1 MGCTGARASARSTSS
16 GRPSSPTHPGIL
28 RDQRDDQPLPNAP
41 CLSSLWSRRSAE
53 LTDADLRA
61 VPGLNLRARKRLLAT
76 VSAAGPADPAA
87 AGGGTPLRPPATP
100 LPSAGAGNGNSAG
113 NGVGSAGNGGN
124 GGSAGSA
131 GNGNSER
138 PRSPEETTEAVHSLL
153 KYRQSLLPPPQQQQQ
168 PQPPQPPEPPASTFT
183 MTPVPAPAPG
193 PGTVRPGTVSLS
205 KGAKGYGDT
214 SKGLGCQ
221 FARPFRDQRDDMQ
234 GRLSLWLLSPSHILS
249 DHNICVGAGCSRW
262 TAEERG
268 EGKKREGCAQWAH
281 SVTQW
286 LPR

>member
-1 MGCTGARASARSTSS
+1 M
-16 GRPSSPTHPGIL
+16 L
-28 RDQRDDQPLPNAP
+28 PLPNAP

-124 GGSAGSA
+124 GGSAGSV

-153 KYRQSLLPPPQQQQQ
+153 KYRQSLLPPPQQQQ

-234 GRLSLWLLSPSHILS
+234 GRSSLWLLSPSHILS